1 MFLKQLFRYP
11 SLNHNIYIPADPTP
25 VDIDNWIKN
34 EIVNIMRRRDLVN
47 NAEYKKLRNK

>member
-11 SLNHNIYIPADPTP
+11 SLNHNIYIAADPTP

-34 EIVNIMRRRDLVN
+34 EIVNIICRRDLTN
-47 NAEYKKLRNK
+47 NLDTK